1 MKRIR
6 PPSRQTLA
14 ALEFL
19 AQSPDQWRYGLEIAK
34 ATGLKSG
41 SLYPLLKR
49 CDERNLVESQWL
61 EPSEQ
66 GRPPRHA
73 YRITP
78 QGQTELKLGRS
89 RAAAQSAPHP
99 LKEKPA

>member
-1 MKRIR
+1 MKRVR

-49 CDERNLVESQWL
+49 CEERNMLESQWL
-61 EPSEQ
+61 EPSEE

-78 QGQTELKLGRS
+78 MGHIALEVGRS
-89 RAAAQSAPHP
+89 RAAAQTAPRP